1 MMVTKQTTMKNR
13 QQKRKKTYNLIN
25 SLTNSNLRQNFLN
38 IIILISKMQ
47 SNLYVNIQILACY
60 YYFFKH

>member
-47 SNLYVNIQILACY
+47 SNLYVNIQILA
-60 YYFFKH
+60 